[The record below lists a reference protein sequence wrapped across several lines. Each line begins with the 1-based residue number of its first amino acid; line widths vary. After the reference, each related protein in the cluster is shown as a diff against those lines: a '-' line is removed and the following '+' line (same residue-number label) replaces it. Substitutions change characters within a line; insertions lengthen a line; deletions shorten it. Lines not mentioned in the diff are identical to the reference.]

1 MLIKTLPS
9 SARPPSLHK
18 TGELTRG
25 VSGSQKKA
33 RRVGGAGSGSGS
45 GCGCGCGGGGGE
57 EISLL
62 MYFLQG
68 CQETELQFDESCT
81 MRVIVLAFLSECV
94 ASGLL

>member
-33 RRVGGAGSGSGS
+33 RRVGGAGSGSG
-45 GCGCGCGGGGGE
+45 CGCGGGE